1 MSDETGDETGAAA
14 ERGDDADETTPGEST
29 DELASTPTRRAVVT
43 TTHADAAVV
52 AASLAPDNT
61 ESMTTTVRGST
72 VETAVARD
80 RTGGLQSSVDDYV
93 VNLTVADA
101 VFEAARD
108 TNPNHE

>member
-1 MSDETGDETGAAA
+1 MSDEP
-14 ERGDDADETTPGEST
+14 GDDADGFGDDADGTTP
-29 DELASTPTRRAVVT
+29 DEPADAPSAPTRRAVVT
-43 TTHADAAVV
+43 TTHADASVV

-72 VETAVARD
+72 VETTVERD

-101 VFEAARD
+101 VCEAARD
-108 TNPNHE
+108 TDTYHE